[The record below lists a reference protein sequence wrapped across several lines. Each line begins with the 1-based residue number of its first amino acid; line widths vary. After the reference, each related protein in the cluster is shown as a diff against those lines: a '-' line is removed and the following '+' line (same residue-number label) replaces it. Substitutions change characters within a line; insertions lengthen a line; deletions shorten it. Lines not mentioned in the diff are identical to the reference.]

1 MARRGLSV
9 CACSSG
15 LRANHDRA
23 GQDVL
28 WVGGVVL
35 TSRAGREF
43 VAVVDC

>member
-1 MARRGLSV
+1 MAPRGLSV

-23 GQDVL
+23 GQDVI

-35 TSRAGREF
+35 ISRAGREF